1 MTALASLVIAMLSF
15 QIGASVAKQ
24 LIPAVGAPG
33 TTALR
38 LGLTVLVLG
47 LLQRP
52 WKTIPSRSALP
63 VLAAYGLSLG
73 TMNFVFYQSLRT
85 IPLGVAVGFEFMGP
99 LAVALLGSRRRLDFL
114 WVAFAAI
121 GLWCLLSA
129 TETRRALDLRG
140 VLFALAAGVCWA
152 LYIVFGK
159 KAGHAH
165 GAAASTWGL
174 LIAAAAIVPIGVVDA
189 GRALLDPHI
198 LQLGF
203 AVAMLSSALP
213 YTLEMIALRRLSTK
227 TYGLLM
233 SVEPAIAAVSGL
245 MLLGEQLTTR
255 QWLGIVFVMVASV
268 GTLGDDPAVADQMP

>member
-1 MTALASLVIAMLSF
+1 MTALLSLLVAMLSF

-47 LLQRP
+47 LVQRP
-52 WKTIPSRSALP
+52 WRTVPSRKAVP
-63 VLAAYGLSLG
+63 VLLAYGLALG

-85 IPLGVAVGFEFMGP
+85 IPLGVAVGLEFTGP
-99 LAVALLGSRRRLDFL
+99 LTVALLASRRRLDFL
-114 WVAFAAI
+114 WVAFAVV
-121 GLWCLLSA
+121 GLACLLPFTGA
-129 TETRRALDLRG
+129 AALDPRG
-140 VLFALAAGVCWA
+140 ALFALAAGVCWA

-174 LIAAAAIVPIGVVDA
+174 LIAAVAIVPIGVADA
-189 GRALLDPHI
+189 GRALLAPHI
-198 LQLGF
+198 LRLGF

-213 YTLEMIALRRLSTK
+213 YTLEMIALRKLSTK
-227 TYGLLM
+227 TYGTLM
-233 SVEPAIAAVSGL
+233 SAEPAIAALSGL
-245 MLLGEQLTTR
+245 VLIGEHLSAR
-255 QWLGIVFVMVASV
+255 QWIGIAFVIVASI

>member
-1 MTALASLVIAMLSF
+1 MTALLSLLVAMLSF
-15 QIGASVAKQ
+15 QVGASVAVQ

-52 WKTIPSRSALP
+52 WRTVPSRQAVP
-63 VLAAYGLSLG
+63 VLLAYGVALG

-85 IPLGVAVGFEFMGP
+85 IPLGVAVGLEFTGP
-99 LAVALLGSRRRLDFL
+99 LTVALLASRRRLDFL
-114 WVAFAAI
+114 WVVFAAV
-121 GLWCLLSA
+121 GLACLLPFTGA
-129 TETRRALDLRG
+129 AALDLRG

-174 LIAAAAIVPIGVVDA
+174 LIAAVLIVPIGAVDA
-189 GRALLDPHI
+189 GRALLAPNI
-198 LQLGF
+198 LRLGF

-213 YTLEMIALRRLSTK
+213 YTLEMVALRTLSTK
-227 TYGLLM
+227 TYGTLM
-233 SVEPAIAAVSGL
+233 SAEPAIAALSGL
-245 MLLGEQLTTR
+245 LLLGQHLSTR
-255 QWLGIVFVMVASV
+255 QWVGIAFVMVASV

>member
-1 MTALASLVIAMLSF
+1 MTALLSLLVAMLSF

-47 LLQRP
+47 LVQRP
-52 WKTIPSRSALP
+52 WRTVPSRQAVP
-63 VLAAYGLSLG
+63 VLLAYGLALG

-85 IPLGVAVGFEFMGP
+85 IPLGIAVGLEFTGP
-99 LAVALLGSRRRLDFL
+99 LTVALLASRRRLDFL
-114 WVAFAAI
+114 WVVFAVV
-121 GLWCLLSA
+121 GLACLLPFTSA
-129 TETRRALDLRG
+129 AALDPRG
-140 VLFALAAGVCWA
+140 VVFALAAGVCWA

-174 LIAAAAIVPIGVVDA
+174 LIAATVIVPIGVADA
-189 GRALLDPHI
+189 GRALLAPSV
-198 LQLGF
+198 LRLGF

-213 YTLEMIALRRLSTK
+213 YTLEMIALRKLSTK
-227 TYGLLM
+227 TYGTLM
-233 SVEPAIAAVSGL
+233 SAEPAIAALSGL
-245 MLLGEQLTTR
+245 ALLGEHLSTR
-255 QWLGIVFVMVASV
+255 QWMGIAFVMVASI